1 MNELAKNYNPK
12 NIEDKIYKKWID
24 SNSFS
29 ADPDEKKKPF
39 TIIMPPPNITGKLHM
54 GHALDIS
61 LQDTLIRYKRMKCFV
76 SLWQPGTDHAAIST
90 EVKVVEKLKAEGKD
104 KHSLGRDGFMKEAW
118 AWKEKYES
126 NIIEQQKKMGA
137 SCDWSKLRFTMDE
150 GCSNAVLKT
159 FKELYDKGLIYRGKK
174 IINWCPTCHTTI
186 SDAEVNFEE
195 QDGALYHIKYYFED
209 KDVKINGKNY
219 IVVATTRP
227 ETMLGDTAVAV
238 NPDDER
244 YKDIVGKFLIL
255 PLVGRR
261 LELIADSYVDMEF
274 GTGFVKMTP
283 CHDPNDF
290 EVGLRHNLEQIQ
302 ILDDDAHI
310 DFPNSKYHGLDRIE
324 CRKEIVEDLK
334 AGGYIE
340 KIEPYK
346 HNVGTHDRC
355 HTNIEP
361 MIKDQ
366 WFVKMEPL
374 AKPAIDV
381 LKSGELKFV
390 PESFANTYLHWL
402 LNIKDWCISRQIWWG
417 HRIPVYY
424 CDECGKMIVSD
435 KAVTKCEHCGST
447 KIHQD
452 EDTLDTWF
460 SSALWPFSTLGWPD
474 INDPRFKYFYP
485 TDVLVTG
492 YDIIFFWV
500 IRMVFSG
507 IEQTGK
513 SPFKEVLIHGIVRDD
528 QGRKMSKS
536 LGNGIDP
543 LLIVDKYGADAL
555 RLALLTG
562 NAPGNDMRFYE
573 SRVEAG
579 RNFLNK
585 VWNATRFILMNDA
598 YNKDFSEDTINSL
611 NNMKLEDKWIISKL
625 NDTVKEVTSNIEKY
639 ELGIALEKI
648 QKFVWEEF
656 CDWYIEFKK
665 NTLYNGTDAEKED
678 AIYILKYVL
687 LNSLKLLHPF
697 CPFITEEIY
706 DNVYGN
712 DLLISSSFPEYNEKL
727 SFAKEEQSLEY
738 IKTVIGG
745 IRNRRAEMNV
755 PKEKKPVISIVAND
769 NDVKEMYVLCEGYIK
784 TLALVSGLN
793 FVEKIDSVDK
803 YVSLTFEN
811 STVYIPFNELVD
823 LNKEKERL
831 KREISKI
838 EFEINR
844 AKGMLSNEKFVSKAP
859 KQKIDEEKEKL
870 KKYEQIL
877 LDLNETLAKL

>member
-1 MNELAKNYNPK
+1 MKELEKNYNPK
-12 NIEDKIYKKWID
+12 TIEDRIYKKWED
-24 SNSFS
+24 SFS
-29 ADPDEKKKPF
+29 FVADPNSKKKPY

-61 LQDTLIRYKRMKCFV
+61 LQDTLIRYKRMKGYEA
-76 SLWQPGTDHAAIST
+76 LWQPGTDHAAIST
-90 EVKVVEKLKAEGKD
+90 EVKVVEKLNSEGKD
-104 KHSLGRDGFMKEAW
+104 KYTLGRDAFMKEAW
-118 AWKEKYES
+118 AWKEKFEN

-150 GCSNAVLKT
+150 GCSHAVFTT
-159 FKELYDKGLIYRGKK
+159 FKELYDKGLIYKGKR

-186 SDAEVNFEE
+186 SDAEVEYEE
-195 QDGALYHIKYYFED
+195 QDGALYHIRYYFED
-209 KDVKINGKNY
+209 ENIKINGKNY

-238 NPDDER
+238 NPDDTR
-244 YKDIVGKFLIL
+244 YKDIVGKILIL
-255 PLVGRR
+255 PLVGRK
-261 LELIADSYVDMEF
+261 LEIIADSYVDMEF

-290 EVGLRHNLEQIQ
+290 EVGHRHNLEGIQ

-310 DFPNSKYHGLDRIE
+310 VFEGSAYHGLDRIE
-324 CRKEIVEDLK
+324 CRKKIVEDLK
-334 AGGYIE
+334 LGGFIE

-381 LKSGELKFV
+381 IKDGRLKFV
-390 PESFANTYLHWL
+390 PESFTNTYLHWL
-402 LNIKDWCISRQIWWG
+402 MNIKDWCISRQIWWG

-424 CDECGKMIVSD
+424 CKDCGHMTIGEGTVNFCE
-435 KAVTKCEHCGST
+435 KCHST
-447 KIHQD
+447 NIYQD

-474 INDPRFKYFYP
+474 QNDMRYKYFYP

-507 IEQTGK
+507 LEQTGV
-513 SPFKEVLIHGIVRDD
+513 SPFSEVLIHGIVRDD

-543 LLIVDKYGADAL
+543 LDVVEKYGADAL
-555 RLALLTG
+555 RLSLLTG

-585 VWNATRFILMNDA
+585 VWNATRFIMMNDK
-598 YNKDFSEDTINSL
+598 NESTFDPEKIESITDL
-611 NNMKLEDKWIISKL
+611 RLEDKWIITKL
-625 NDTVKEVTSNIEKY
+625 NIAIKEITANIEKY

-665 NTLYNGTDAEKED
+665 DILYNGDEKDKETTV
-678 AIYILKYVL
+678 YILKYVL
-687 LNSLKLLHPF
+687 YNSLKLLHPF
-697 CPFITEEIY
+697 CPFVTEDIY
-706 DNVYGN
+706 DNVFDSG
-712 DLLISSSFPEYNEKL
+712 LLISSSFPEYKEKL
-727 SFAKEEQSLEY
+727 SYEKEKNALEY
-738 IKTVIGG
+738 IKVVISS
-745 IRNRRAEMNV
+745 IRNRRSELNV
-755 PKEKKPVISIVAND
+755 SKDKKPDIIVASNSAD
-769 NDVKEMYVLCEGYIK
+769 IIESYKLCERYIK
-784 TLALVSGLN
+784 TLALVNGITY
-793 FVEKIDSVDK
+793 VDRIDSIDK
-803 YVSLTFEN
+803 YITLTFEN
-811 STVYIPFNELVD
+811 SNIYILFSDLVD
-823 LNKEKERL
+823 IDKEKDRI
-831 KREISKI
+831 KNEIAKAES
-838 EFEINR
+838 EIKR
-844 AKGMLSNEKFVSKAP
+844 AKGMLGNQKFVEKAP
-859 KQKIDEEKEKL
+859 KEKIEEEKEKL
-870 KKYEQIL
+870 KKYEQML
-877 LDLNETLAKL
+877 LDLNNTLAKL

>member
-12 NIEDKIYKKWID
+12 DIEDKIYKKWID

-29 ADPDEKKKPF
+29 ANPDETKKPF

-61 LQDTLIRYKRMKCFV
+61 LQDTLIRYKRMKGFV

-290 EVGLRHNLEQIQ
+290 EVGLRYNLEQIQ
-302 ILDDDAHI
+302 VLDDDANI

-324 CRKEIVEDLK
+324 CRKVIVEDLK

-424 CDECGKMIVSD
+424 CDECGKMTVSD

-474 INDPRFKYFYP
+474 INDPKFKYFYP

-598 YNKDFSEDTINSL
+598 YNKSFSEDTINSL

-665 NTLYNGTDAEKED
+665 NTLYNGSLSEKED

-727 SFAKEEQSLEY
+727 NFAKEEQSLEY
-738 IKTVIGG
+738 IKNVIGG

-755 PKEKKPVISIVAND
+755 PKEKKPVITIVAND
-769 NDVKEMYVLCEGYIK
+769 DNVKEMYVLCEEYIK

-823 LNKEKERL
+823 LDKEKERL
-831 KREISKI
+831 KGEISKI

-877 LDLNETLAKL
+877 VDLNETLAKL

>member
-1 MNELAKNYNPK
+1 MSELSKNYNPK
-12 NIEDKIYKKWID
+12 VIEDKIYKKWLD
-24 SNSFS
+24 NNSFE
-29 ADPDEKKKPF
+29 ANPDERKKPF

-61 LQDTLIRYKRMKCFV
+61 LQDTLIRYKRMKGFAA
-76 SLWQPGTDHAAIST
+76 LWQPGTDHAAIST
-90 EVKVVEKLKAEGKD
+90 EVKVVEKLKSEGKD
-104 KHSLGRDGFMKEAW
+104 KHTLGRDGFMKEAW
-118 AWKEKYES
+118 NWKEKYES

-244 YKDIVGKFLIL
+244 YKDIIGKFLIL

-261 LELIADSYVDMEF
+261 LKLIADSYVDMEF

-324 CRKEIVEDLK
+324 CRKVIVEDLK

-340 KIEPYK
+340 KIDPYK

-366 WFVKMEPL
+366 WFVKMDSL

-381 LKSGELKFV
+381 LKSGKLKFI

-424 CDECGKMIVSD
+424 CDECGKMTVSD
-435 KAVTKCEHCGST
+435 KPVTKCEHCSST
-447 KIHQD
+447 SIHQD

-507 IEQTGK
+507 IEQTGV

-585 VWNATRFILMNDA
+585 IWNATRFILMNDTSLEI
-598 YNKDFSEDTINSL
+598 FSEDVLVSL
-611 NNMKLEDKWIISKL
+611 SDIKLEDKWIISKL
-625 NDTVKEVTSNIEKY
+625 NDTIKEVTSNIEKY

-648 QKFVWEEF
+648 QKFIWEEF

-665 NTLYNGTDAEKED
+665 NTLYDGSDREKKD
-678 AIYILKYVL
+678 AIYVLKYVL

-712 DLLISSSFPEYNEKL
+712 GLLISSSFPEYNESL
-727 SFAKEEQSLEY
+727 NYVKEEHSLEY
-738 IKTVIGG
+738 IKNVIGG

-755 PKEKKPVISIVAND
+755 PKDKKPIITIIASD
-769 NDVKEMYVLCEGYIK
+769 NDVKEMYSLCEEYIK

-811 STVYIPFNELVD
+811 STVYIPLNELVD
-823 LNKEKERL
+823 LEKEKERL
-831 KREISKI
+831 KSEISKI

-870 KKYEQIL
+870 KKYEQMLIN
-877 LDLNETLAKL
+877 LNETLAKL

>member
-1 MNELAKNYNPK
+1 
-12 NIEDKIYKKWID
+12 
-24 SNSFS
+24 
-29 ADPDEKKKPF
+29 
-39 TIIMPPPNITGKLHM
+39 
-54 GHALDIS
+54 
-61 LQDTLIRYKRMKCFV
+61 
-76 SLWQPGTDHAAIST
+76 
-90 EVKVVEKLKAEGKD
+90 
-104 KHSLGRDGFMKEAW
+104 
-118 AWKEKYES
+118 
-126 NIIEQQKKMGA
+126 
-137 SCDWSKLRFTMDE
+137 
-150 GCSNAVLKT
+150 
-159 FKELYDKGLIYRGKK
+159 
-174 IINWCPTCHTTI
+174 
-186 SDAEVNFEE
+186 
-195 QDGALYHIKYYFED
+195 
-209 KDVKINGKNY
+209 
-219 IVVATTRP
+219 
-227 ETMLGDTAVAV
+227 
-238 NPDDER
+238 
-244 YKDIVGKFLIL
+244 
-255 PLVGRR
+255 
-261 LELIADSYVDMEF
+261 
-274 GTGFVKMTP
+274 MT
-283 CHDPNDF
+283 
-290 EVGLRHNLEQIQ
+290 
-302 ILDDDAHI
+302 
-310 DFPNSKYHGLDRIE
+310 
-324 CRKEIVEDLK
+324 
-334 AGGYIE
+334 
-340 KIEPYK
+340 
-346 HNVGTHDRC
+346 
-355 HTNIEP
+355 
-361 MIKDQ
+361 
-366 WFVKMEPL
+366 
-374 AKPAIDV
+374 
-381 LKSGELKFV
+381 
-390 PESFANTYLHWL
+390 
-402 LNIKDWCISRQIWWG
+402 
-417 HRIPVYY
+417 
-424 CDECGKMIVSD
+424 VSD
-435 KAVTKCEHCGST
+435 KPVTKCEHCGST

-598 YNKDFSEDTINSL
+598 YNKSFSEDTINSL

-755 PKEKKPVISIVAND
+755 PKEKKPVITIVAND
-769 NDVKEMYVLCEGYIK
+769 NDVKEKYVLCEEYIK

-793 FVEKIDSVDK
+793 FVEKIDSLDK

-823 LNKEKERL
+823 LDKEKERL
-831 KREISKI
+831 KGEISKI

-877 LDLNETLAKL
+877 VDLNETLAKL

>member
-1 MNELAKNYNPK
+1 MKELEKNYNPK
-12 NIEDKIYKKWID
+12 TIEDRIYKKWED
-24 SNSFS
+24 SFS
-29 ADPDEKKKPF
+29 FVADPNSKKKPY

-61 LQDTLIRYKRMKCFV
+61 LQDTLIRYKRMKGYEA
-76 SLWQPGTDHAAIST
+76 LWQPGTDHAAIST
-90 EVKVVEKLKAEGKD
+90 EVKVVEKLNSEGKD
-104 KHSLGRDGFMKEAW
+104 KYTLGRDAFMKEAW
-118 AWKEKYES
+118 AWKEKFEN

-150 GCSNAVLKT
+150 GCSHAVFTT
-159 FKELYDKGLIYRGKK
+159 FKELYDTGLIYKGKR

-186 SDAEVNFEE
+186 SDAEVEYEE
-195 QDGALYHIKYYFED
+195 QDGALYHIRYYFED
-209 KDVKINGKNY
+209 ENIKINGKNY

-238 NPDDER
+238 NPDDTR
-244 YKDIVGKFLIL
+244 YKDIVGKILIL
-255 PLVGRR
+255 PLVGRK
-261 LELIADSYVDMEF
+261 LEIIADSYVDMEF

-290 EVGLRHNLEQIQ
+290 EVGHRHNLEGIQ

-310 DFPNSKYHGLDRIE
+310 VFEGSAYHGLDRIE
-324 CRKEIVEDLK
+324 CRKKIVEDLK
-334 AGGYIE
+334 LGGFIE

-381 LKSGELKFV
+381 IKDGRLKFV
-390 PESFANTYLHWL
+390 PESFTNTYLHWL
-402 LNIKDWCISRQIWWG
+402 MNIKDWCISRQIWWG

-424 CDECGKMIVSD
+424 CKDCGHMTIGEGTVNFCE
-435 KAVTKCEHCGST
+435 KCHST
-447 KIHQD
+447 NIYQD

-474 INDPRFKYFYP
+474 QNDMRYKYFYP

-507 IEQTGK
+507 LEQTGV
-513 SPFKEVLIHGIVRDD
+513 SPFSEVLIHGIVRDD

-543 LLIVDKYGADAL
+543 LDVVEKYGADAL
-555 RLALLTG
+555 RLSLLTG

-585 VWNATRFILMNDA
+585 VWNATRFIMMNDK
-598 YNKDFSEDTINSL
+598 NESTFDPEKIESITDL
-611 NNMKLEDKWIISKL
+611 RLEDKWIITKL
-625 NDTVKEVTSNIEKY
+625 NIAIKEITANIEKY

-665 NTLYNGTDAEKED
+665 DILYNGDEKDKETTV
-678 AIYILKYVL
+678 YILKYVL
-687 LNSLKLLHPF
+687 YNSLKLLHPF
-697 CPFITEEIY
+697 CPFVTEDIY
-706 DNVYGN
+706 DNVFDSG
-712 DLLISSSFPEYNEKL
+712 LLISSSFPEYKEKL
-727 SFAKEEQSLEY
+727 SYEKEKNALEY
-738 IKTVIGG
+738 IKVVISS
-745 IRNRRAEMNV
+745 IRNRRSELNV
-755 PKEKKPVISIVAND
+755 SKDKKPDIIVASNSAD
-769 NDVKEMYVLCEGYIK
+769 IIESYKLCERYIK
-784 TLALVSGLN
+784 TLALVNGITY
-793 FVEKIDSVDK
+793 VDRIDSIDK
-803 YVSLTFEN
+803 YITLTFEN
-811 STVYIPFNELVD
+811 SNIYILFSDLVD
-823 LNKEKERL
+823 IDKEKDRI
-831 KREISKI
+831 KNEIAKAES
-838 EFEINR
+838 EIKR
-844 AKGMLSNEKFVSKAP
+844 AKGMLGNQKFVEKAP
-859 KQKIDEEKEKL
+859 KEKIEEEKEKL
-870 KKYEQIL
+870 KKYEQML
-877 LDLNETLAKL
+877 LDLNNTLAKL